1 MVSASS
7 SANSAHGACE
17 LFSEGDL
24 RPCSIII
31 FGGSG
36 DLAARKLIPALYN
49 LFLHK
54 ALPDPINIVGA
65 SRTRMSD
72 ESFKDRLY
80 GFLDEQ
86 VEVDQGRWQEFSK
99 KIFYQTITYD
109 NADSYLELADFLAK
123 LDKKN
128 HTPENRLFY
137 LAVPPTLYPVIG
149 GHLGNAGLADEG
161 ENGEHWSRI
170 VVEKPFGRDLESA
183 RELDRVLH
191 HSFTEDQIFRIDHYL
206 AKETIQNIL
215 MLRFAN
221 TIFEPLWD
229 RGFIDHVGII
239 TTEKLG
245 VEHRAGYYEQ
255 SGVLRDM
262 FQNHLMQLLALTAM
276 EPPSHFMADRV
287 RDEKVK
293 VFRALKPL
301 QKDDVGDNLILG
313 QYGAGQIDNKPV
325 CGYRDEEGVAPDSLT
340 PTFAM
345 LRVFVDNWRWRN
357 VPFYLVSGKR
367 MERKETKI
375 VIQFKN
381 VPHSMFRN
389 VIDENILANR
399 LILGVYPD
407 EEISLTFQTK
417 NPGAKEC
424 LRPVTMDF
432 KYKSVISKTKL
443 GAYEMVL
450 LDCILGD
457 HMLFWRQDGVELSWS
472 FLKPVLDLC
481 ESCINNKDDLQFYPA
496 GSLGPDKAQKIL
508 KHLMNG

>member
-1 MVSASS
+1 MISASS
-7 SANSAHGACE
+7 AACSAYGACD
-17 LFSEGDL
+17 LFAKGDL
-24 RPCSIII
+24 RPCSIVI

-49 LFLHK
+49 LFIHD

-65 SRTRMSD
+65 SRTVMSD
-72 ESFKDRLY
+72 EVFKDRLY
-80 GFLDEQ
+80 GFLIEQ
-86 VEVDQGRWQEFSK
+86 VEVDQQRWLEFSK
-99 KIFYQTITYD
+99 KLFYQAITYD
-109 NADSYLELADFLAK
+109 NGDSYLELADFLDG
-123 LDKKN
+123 LDQKN
-128 HTPENRLFY
+128 NTLKNRMFY
-137 LAVPPTLYPVIG
+137 LAVPPSLYPVIG
-149 GHLGNAGLADEG
+149 AHLGQAGLAVEG
-161 ENGEHWSRI
+161 KDGEDWARI
-170 VVEKPFGRDLESA
+170 VVEKPFGRDLDSA
-183 RELDRVLH
+183 RELERILH
-191 HSFTEDQIFRIDHYL
+191 DSFNEHQIFRIDHYL
-206 AKETIQNIL
+206 AKETVQNIL

-221 TIFEPLWD
+221 TIFEPLWN
-229 RGFIDHVGII
+229 RSFIDHVGIV

-276 EPPSHFMADRV
+276 EPPSHFVAERV
-287 RDEKVK
+287 QDEKVK

-301 QKDDVGDNLILG
+301 NIDNHHDNLILG
-313 QYGAGQIDNKPV
+313 QYAAGMIDNQPV
-325 CGYRDEEGVAPDSLT
+325 CGYRDESGVTPDSLT

-345 LRVFVDNWRWRN
+345 LRVYIDNWRWRN

-389 VIDENILANR
+389 VLDENILANR
-399 LILGVYPD
+399 LILGVYP
-407 EEISLTFQTK
+407 EEKISLSFQTK

-432 KYKSVISKTKL
+432 KYNSVISKTEL

-472 FLKPVLDLC
+472 FITPVLQFC
-481 ESCINNKDDLQFYPA
+481 ENCLMNKDDLQFYPA
-496 GSLGPDKAQKIL
+496 GSLGPEKSQEMINL
-508 KHLMNG
+508 LMKG